1 MADLLAS
8 VLDAHGGLDAWRS
21 VEGITAAVTMGGPF
35 WRRKGWPT
43 PTVEYTIDID
53 PRRLHAELSPFT
65 APDVT
70 LRLDGDRRTRRAPPP
85 GAVRQPARPPALLR
99 RPHGGILLEDP
110 LRLGYFIG
118 YAMWNYLTT
127 PLLFTYPGV
136 TSRELPDRRVEVTFP
151 PSVATHTPTQVFYF
165 DEDFRLTRI
174 DYAVA
179 VNGNSPAAHFTSD
192 YRTFDGLA
200 IPTRREVFRRSPDGA
215 PEIRVIT
222 VDIHDVV
229 VRRARG

>member
-1 MADLLAS
+1 MSPSGSTAIGERVELLRQAPFAS
-8 VLDAHGGLDAWRS
+8 RL
-21 VEGITAAVTMGGPF
+21 
-35 WRRKGWPT
+35 
-43 PTVEYTIDID
+43 D
-53 PRRLHAELSPFT
+53 PRRSFDGLTAESSW
-65 APDVT
+65 D
-70 LRLDGDRRTRRAPPP
+70 
-85 GAVRQPARPPALLR
+85 
-99 RPHGGILLEDP
+99 DP

-136 TSRELPDRRVEVTFP
+136 TSRELPDRRLEVTIP
-151 PSVATHTPTQVFYF
+151 PSIATHTLTQVFYF